1 MKATDVRRDFVYAR
15 HLMRLA
21 DRAMRDGIADLRE
34 EGDAYQ
40 IALELQASAAAFL
53 RYLDALRTTGE
64 TGVTA

>member
-21 DRAMRDGIADLRE
+21 DRAMRDGITDLRE

-40 IALELQASAAAFL
+40 IALELHASAAAFL
-53 RYLDALRTTGE
+53 RYLDALRLE
-64 TGVTA
+64 EEAVVTA